1 MEATFIKPLLM
12 RASRLTFRTS
22 TDTVRGMLGR
32 SMVARL
38 GAALV
43 AAVLALAPGSPAT
56 HPADAA
62 AGPGPSA
69 AAIIS
74 AVDVFDVRLAKAGSG
89 TGRITSDPP
98 YLDCGTS
105 CETSLESGEV
115 LTFTARPDAGS
126 KFSKW
131 TGSCAGQ
138 GAKCKLTLTANITTT
153 AFFTLLPTATVK
165 PSVEATA
172 APTQTPIEAATPAPT
187 AEPTIAPTAE
197 PTAAPA
203 SPEPT
208 LAPGPTSTDSG
219 SGPIVILLAILLVGL
234 LGGLGVV
241 LVRGRR
247 TGPPAA

>member
-1 MEATFIKPLLM
+1 
-12 RASRLTFRTS
+12 
-22 TDTVRGMLGR
+22 
-32 SMVARL
+32 MVARL
-38 GAALV
+38 GVALV
-43 AAVLALAPGSPAT
+43 AGVLAFAPGSPAMQ
-56 HPADAA
+56 PAHAA
-62 AGPGPSA
+62 ALPGARA

-74 AVDVFDVRLAKAGSG
+74 AADVFDVRLAKAGSG

-138 GAKCKLTLTANITTT
+138 GAKCKLILTADITTT
-153 AFFTLLPTATVK
+153 AFFTLVPTATVK

-172 APTQTPIEAATPAPT
+172 SPTETPIESATT
-187 AEPTIAPTAE
+187 AQTVEPTIAPTAE

-208 LAPGPTSTDSG
+208 LVPGPTRTEGG

-247 TGPPAA
+247 TGPPAG